1 MGMIQVQISDDVRAA
16 LEKAHPGETIE
27 AAVERIVELAVGRT
41 EIKSDLSETLV
52 QMARRIRE
60 GSKPISN
67 DDIRVL
73 RQEGRP

>member
-67 DDIRVL
+67 DDIRAL